1 MPISF
6 EARKR
11 LLRLH
16 GIADELL
23 SSARVAKEQQALDAV
38 AAELDV
44 LAAQV
49 HEVLETADA
58 ELAAEFQQVVVEPI
72 GNVPEADVRAAVL
85 AGWLKAG
92 LAAEAIDAQ
101 RQEQAPPRKH
111 SIGFRIRSVL
121 TRDSGAGEPD
131 AGSPVERG

>member
-1 MPISF
+1 MPITF
-6 EARKR
+6 DDRKR

-38 AAELDV
+38 SAELDV

-58 ELAAEFQQVVVEPI
+58 ELASEFQQVVVQPI
-72 GNVPEADVRAAVL
+72 RNVPEADVRAAVL

-101 RQEQAPPRKH
+101 RQEQALPRKH
-111 SIGFRIRSVL
+111 SIGFRIRSAL
-121 TRDSGAGEPD
+121 TRDSSADEPGGD
-131 AGSPVERG
+131 